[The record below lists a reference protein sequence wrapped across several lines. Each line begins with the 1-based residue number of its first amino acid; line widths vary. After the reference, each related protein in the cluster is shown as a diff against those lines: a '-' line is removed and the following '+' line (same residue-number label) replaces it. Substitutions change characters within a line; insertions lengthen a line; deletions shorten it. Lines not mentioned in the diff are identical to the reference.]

1 MTQLNLQQLNTDKTN
16 TDKVKTDKT
25 ELSKSE
31 LPILET
37 SRPEDIILMELLHRI
52 KKHRTTA
59 PTHVPKDFMGQLEFY
74 DDGSEKRTY
83 KWINSQW
90 VYSVDSTT
98 SPTANYAI
106 GYETRSSGAGTGT
119 LEIITGFQPKLIKI
133 EAGSGT
139 NLNYGRSNGHATDN
153 TDYECLFWFYDGG
166 WKQNRSANII
176 HLFDDSATN
185 ETYAVINTIGATS
198 FILKFDHNDIDCN
211 FLWEAWG

>member
-1 MTQLNLQQLNTDKTN
+1 MTQLNLQQLNIDKTN

-25 ELSKSE
+25 DLTKSD

-37 SRPEDIILMELLHRI
+37 SRPEDIILIELLHRI

-59 PTHVPKDFMGQLEFY
+59 PTHVPKDFMGQIEFY

-98 SPTANYAI
+98 TPGATYAI
-106 GYETRSSGAGTGT
+106 GYETRTSGAGTGT
-119 LEIITGFQPKLIKI
+119 LEITTGFEPKLIKI
-133 EAGSGT
+133 EAGAG
-139 NLNYGRSNGHATDN
+139 NFANYGRSNGHAT
-153 TDYECLFWFYDGG
+153 TTSDYECLFWYYSSG
-166 WKQNRSANII
+166 WKQNKADYII
-176 HLFDDSATN
+176 YLFDSSSVD
-185 ETYAVINTIGATS
+185 ETYATVSAIGATS
-198 FILKFDHNDIDCN
+198 FTLNFTHNDLDCN

>member
-37 SRPEDIILMELLHRI
+37 SRPEDIILMELLKRI

-59 PTHVPKDFMGQLEFY
+59 PTHIPKDFMGQFEFY
-74 DDGSEKRTY
+74 DDGLEKRTY

-90 VYSVDSTT
+90 VYSIETTT
-98 SPTANYAI
+98 SPFAV

-119 LEIITGFQPKLIKI
+119 LEVTTGFKPKLIKI
-133 EAGSGT
+133 EAGSG
-139 NLNYGRSNGHATDN
+139 NNVNYGRSNGHATSKDN
-153 TDYECLFWFYDGG
+153 GECLFWFYNGG
-166 WKQNRSANII
+166 WKQNKADYII
-176 HLFDDSATN
+176 YLIDSSSVG
-185 ETYAVINTIGATS
+185 ETYATVSAIGETS
-198 FILKFDHNDIDCN
+198 FTLDFTHNDIDCN